1 MVHIMD
7 LDLNLD
13 LGFSD
18 DDGFAMWTP
27 FLAVAASD
35 VACLTGDL
43 GLSKRFTFVKF
54 TSKHDAEKAIL
65 KFNGQQFDNR
75 TLAID
80 QALPKKIYTAAGNSA
95 INFEDGSSIMMVS
108 RFGLP
113 SSPSP
118 PSLMWCA
125 WLTIQGS
132 FLAVVAFDYACL
144 ADDLGLPCFAD
155 MGSILLR
162 PPLPLSLPL
171 SLNDAHVIGIGRGY
185 VEDVRDSNQVLYE
198 EQTLEEAL
206 YHFVRQKELLE
217 FMDYQ
222 KVAKLLCVVDF
233 GGLVCDFGET
243 VL

>member
-1 MVHIMD
+1 MD
-7 LDLNLD
+7 LDLN

-43 GLSKRFTFVKF
+43 GFLPCRSGFDYSVAAYPSLPLSPAGFTFVKF

-80 QALPKKIYTAAGNSA
+80 RALPKKIYTAAGNSA
-95 INFEDGSSIMMVS
+95 IDFEDGSWI
-108 RFGLP
+108 
-113 SSPSP
+113 
-118 PSLMWCA
+118 
-125 WLTIQGS
+125 IIGS

-162 PPLPLSLPL
+162 PPLPLCLPL
-171 SLNDAHVIGIGRGY
+171 TNDAPLIGIGRGY
-185 VEDVRDSNQVLYE
+185 VEDVGDSNQVLYE
-198 EQTLEEAL
+198 EQTLEETL
-206 YHFVRQKELLE
+206 YHFVRQEELLE

-233 GGLVCDFGET
+233 GGLV
-243 VL
+243 

>member
-1 MVHIMD
+1 MD

-27 FLAVAASD
+27 FLTVAASD
-35 VACLTGDL
+35 MACLTGDL
-43 GLSKRFTFVKF
+43 GFLPCRSGFDYSVAAYPSLPLSPVVFVSFLLRCLSKGFTFVKF

-80 QALPKKIYTAAGNSA
+80 RALRRKYI
-95 INFEDGSSIMMVS
+95 
-108 RFGLP
+108 L
-113 SSPSP
+113 
-118 PSLMWCA
+118 L
-125 WLTIQGS
+125 LGS

-155 MGSILLR
+155 MGLILLR
-162 PPLPLSLPL
+162 PPLPLCLPL
-171 SLNDAHVIGIGRGY
+171 TNDAPLIGIGCGY

-198 EQTLEEAL
+198 EQTLEETL
-206 YHFVRQKELLE
+206 YHFVRQEELLE

-233 GGLVCDFGET
+233 GGFVCDFGET